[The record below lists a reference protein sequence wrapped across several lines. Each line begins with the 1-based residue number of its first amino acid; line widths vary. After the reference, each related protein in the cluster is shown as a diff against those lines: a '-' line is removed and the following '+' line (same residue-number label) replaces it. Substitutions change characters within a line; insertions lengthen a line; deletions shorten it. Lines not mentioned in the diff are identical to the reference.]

1 MDLKEKLHE
10 ITDIVIA
17 AKNKT
22 DFDCVI
28 TLRSNSL
35 EFDVFKHD
43 DECDDECSE
52 LITSAKVMVL
62 NDDIYYWF
70 SRINGKYNEA
80 TMTESEWL
88 EMLSRYIPVDVRRTA

>member
-43 DECDDECSE
+43 DECSD
-52 LITSAKVMVL
+52 LITSARVMVL

-80 TMTESEWL
+80 LMTESEWL